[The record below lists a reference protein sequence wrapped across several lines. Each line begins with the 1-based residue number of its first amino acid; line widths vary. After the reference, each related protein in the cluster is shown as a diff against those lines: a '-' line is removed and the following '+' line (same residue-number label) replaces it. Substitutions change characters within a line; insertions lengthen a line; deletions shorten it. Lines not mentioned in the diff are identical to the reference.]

1 MGTQDCHRAI
11 QSGVRAP
18 AESSR
23 IRQKSGHC
31 SQVPWKL
38 MIHRY
43 WRSLQDTT
51 STLLR
56 SYRTISPKDSRE
68 RVPGFTWP
76 WIHGWLKKLFAD
88 QRGGFFVEAGAL
100 DGEYL
105 SNTLWLERDLGWSGL
120 LVEAAVSSFKEL
132 RFKHRKSWVSNAC
145 LSPTPYP
152 KRIPFV
158 NHFLTDA
165 QLNTIDF
172 STWAYRGHSHEFR
185 QDIPQADFGA
195 HDHSS
200 YSVVQ
205 CFPLLSFLKALNVT
219 QVDLLSLDT
228 QGSEADIVRSFLGS
242 DGIKVRVIVAENEFG
257 KFDEKMMS
265 EMKENGYLLL
275 ARLADLVFVRRDD
288 PVWQHEGLI
297 RILQDDTG
305 QINGYKIS
313 FKEFKDS
320 LRRNA

>member
-1 MGTQDCHRAI
+1 MEADDPQVLEVLRRHYLDPPSLLPYNFTQ
-11 QSGVRAP
+11 GLP
-18 AESSR
+18 EKGSR
-23 IRQKSGHC
+23 
-31 SQVPWKL
+31 
-38 MIHRY
+38 
-43 WRSLQDTT
+43 
-51 STLLR
+51 
-56 SYRTISPKDSRE
+56 
-68 RVPGFTWP
+68 GFTWP